1 MRVPQVILFFV
12 IVFAVYFSVNAYVF
26 FHGLG
31 AIPEGTGLQTVYC
44 VIFLVFALAFIAGR
58 MLERV
63 WLSPLSTFLV
73 CMGSFWLAALLY
85 FVLAVLMI
93 DLARLA
99 NRLVPFFPP
108 WLTSQ
113 PGAGWIVVAV
123 LALVIPLVIAG
134 HLNALY
140 PRVHKMTLQIAKTA
154 PGVKVMHLVVASDIH
169 LGTVIG
175 KSRFNHM
182 VETINGLHPDLVIL
196 AGDIVDEDLG
206 PVIKQNLGETLRAI
220 KARYGVYGITGNHEY
235 IGGVEAA
242 SAYLIEHG
250 VRMLRDTAVTVDD
263 VLVLVGREDRS
274 ISQFMG
280 KRRKPLEELLQGV
293 DRRKAVILLDH
304 QPFRLDE
311 GANAGVD
318 LQLSGHTHHGQLWP
332 LNYITR
338 KVYENSWGYLVKGN
352 TQIYVS
358 SGVGTW
364 GPPVRL
370 GNRPE
375 IVELTLVFAGP

>member
-1 MRVPQVILFFV
+1 MRVFKMVFFFV
-12 IVFAVYFSVNAYVF
+12 IVFTVYFSVNAYVF
-26 FHGLG
+26 FHGLR
-31 AIPEGTGLQTVYC
+31 AIPGGTGLRTVYS
-44 VIFLVFALAFIAGR
+44 VVFLVFALAFIAGR

-63 WLSPLSTFLV
+63 WLSGPSTFLV
-73 CMGSFWLAALLY
+73 WIGSFWLAALLY
-85 FVLAVLMI
+85 FVLAVVAI

-108 WLTSQ
+108 WVTSES
-113 PGAGWIVVAV
+113 GAGWIAVAVVAV
-123 LALVIPLVIAG
+123 VIPLVIAG

-140 PRVHKMTLQIAKTA
+140 PRVHKITLQIAKTA
-154 PGVKVMHLVVASDIH
+154 PGLKSMRLVMASDIH

-175 KSRFNHM
+175 KSRFDRI
-182 VETINGLHPDLVIL
+182 VETMNGLDPDLVVL

-235 IGGVEAA
+235 IGGVEEAT
-242 SAYLIEHG
+242 AYLVEHG
-250 VRMLRDTAVTVDD
+250 VQMLRDTTVTVNDA
-263 VLVLVGREDRS
+263 LVMVGREDRS
-274 ISQFMG
+274 ISQFSG
-280 KRRKPLEELLQGV
+280 RRRRPLADLLQGA
-293 DRRKAVILLDH
+293 DRRNTVVLLDH
-304 QPFRLDE
+304 QPFHLEE

-332 LNYITR
+332 FNYLTR
-338 KVYENSWGYLVKGN
+338 KIYENSWGYLAKGS
-352 TQIYVS
+352 THIYVS
-358 SGVGTW
+358 SGIGTW

>member
-1 MRVPQVILFFV
+1 MILFFV
-12 IVFAVYFSVNAYVF
+12 IVFTVYFSVNAYVF
-26 FHGLG
+26 FHGLR
-31 AIPEGTGLQTVYC
+31 AIPAGTGWRTVYSA
-44 VIFLVFALAFIAGR
+44 VFLVFALAFIAGR

-63 WLSPLSTFLV
+63 WLSGPSTFLV
-73 CMGSFWLAALLY
+73 WIGSFWLAALLY
-85 FVLAVLMI
+85 FFLAVLVI

-108 WLTSQ
+108 WVMSES
-113 PGAGWIVVAV
+113 GAGWIAVAV

-134 HLNALY
+134 HLNALH
-140 PRVHKMTLQIAKTA
+140 PRVHKITLQIAKTA
-154 PGVKVMHLVVASDIH
+154 PGLKTMRLVMASDIH
-169 LGTVIG
+169 LGTIIG
-175 KSRFNHM
+175 KWRFDRM
-182 VETINGLHPDLVIL
+182 VETINGLDPDLVVL
-196 AGDIVDEDLG
+196 AGDIVDEDLE

-235 IGGVEAA
+235 IGGVEEAT
-242 SAYLIEHG
+242 AYLVEHG
-250 VRMLRDTAVTVDD
+250 VRMLRDSTVTVNDA
-263 VLVLVGREDRS
+263 LVLVGREDRS
-274 ISQFMG
+274 ISQFAE
-280 KRRKPLEELLQGV
+280 KQRRPLDDLLRGV
-293 DRRKAVILLDH
+293 DRRKAVVLLDH

-311 GANAGVD
+311 GATAGVD

-338 KVYENSWGYLVKGN
+338 KIYENSWGYLAKGN
-352 TQIYVS
+352 THIYVS
-358 SGVGTW
+358 SGLGTW

>member
-1 MRVPQVILFFV
+1 MRVPKVILFFV
-12 IVFAVYFSVNAYVF
+12 VVFTVYFSVNAYVF
-26 FHGLG
+26 FHGLR
-31 AIPEGTGLQTVYC
+31 AIPGGTGLRTVYC
-44 VIFLVFALAFIAGR
+44 VVFLAFALAFIAGR

-63 WLSPLSTFLV
+63 WLSGPSTFLV
-73 CMGSFWLAALLY
+73 WIGSFWLAALLY
-85 FVLAVLMI
+85 LVLAVLVI
-93 DLARLA
+93 DLLRLA

-108 WLTSQ
+108 WVMSESG
-113 PGAGWIVVAV
+113 PGWIAVAV

-140 PRVHKMTLQIAKTA
+140 PRVHKITLQIAKTA
-154 PGVKVMHLVVASDIH
+154 PGLKSMRLVMASDIH

-175 KSRFNHM
+175 KSRFDRI
-182 VETINGLHPDLVIL
+182 VETMNGLDPDLVIL
-196 AGDIVDEDLG
+196 AGDIMDEDLG

-235 IGGVEAA
+235 IGGVEEAT
-242 SAYLIEHG
+242 AYLVEHG
-250 VRMLRDTAVTVDD
+250 VQMLRDTTVTVNGA
-263 VLVLVGREDRS
+263 LVLVGREDRS
-274 ISQFMG
+274 ISQFSG
-280 KRRKPLEELLQGV
+280 KQRLPLEDLLRGV
-293 DRRKAVILLDH
+293 DRSKAVVLLDH
-304 QPFRLDE
+304 QPFQLEE

-332 LNYITR
+332 FNYITR
-338 KVYENSWGYLVKGN
+338 RIYENSWGYLARGN
-352 TQIYVS
+352 THVYVS